1 MRKITL
7 AILAITLSVL
17 LLPQTVKS
25 QVNFEFESSFE
36 NINQI
41 DSVSLFSAA
50 FGYARIGEKNYAGVR
65 LNPELRLGKLGVGFD
80 IPVYFNLD
88 NGKMYTDEFKDGS
101 GVLRMISYLSYG
113 RKKKDPLYIKV
124 GQLRGE
130 HVGYGSLVNNY
141 NNSMSFE
148 KRKTGVSYDI
158 CIKKIVGIEGMYSD
172 FDASSFNLFAIRPYV
187 RPFGASEIPV
197 IKTLDMGFTYV
208 SDKDK
213 SKRYDESHDIN
224 HFLKDGMNAWSVD
237 MGITLVNSSVFN
249 LGWYAHYSKLRKVE
263 SDSLKT
269 YFAAPETLANYDSGT
284 GMGIGLN
291 ANMKIIG
298 NLFKLNARIER
309 LWYSDNYMPQFFDA
323 MYELNKDAKIA
334 QLGRAEKQEGIY
346 GSLNA
351 SILDKIII
359 GGNLLL
365 PDDINETSPAFMQIH
380 LRTKDLFDK
389 ILIEGSYSKGNLTK
403 LDDAFKFDENS
414 LAVMRFAYKISP
426 FLYTGVDYRWAWV
439 EKEDGNYKIDN
450 SVMPYVALRFNF

>member
-1 MRKITL
+1 MKKFTPF
-7 AILAITLSVL
+7 ILAFLFCAFLV
-17 LLPQTVKS
+17 PHKAKS
-25 QVNFEFESSFE
+25 QVNFEFENSLE
-36 NINQI
+36 NMIQQDTVN
-41 DSVSLFSAA
+41 LFSSA
-50 FGYARIGEKNYAGVR
+50 FGFARIGGKNYAGVR
-65 LNPELRLGKLGVGFD
+65 LNPELRLGKVGVGLD
-80 IPVYFNLD
+80 IPLYFNLED
-88 NGKMYTDEFKDGS
+88 GKMHTDEFKG
-101 GVLRMISYLSYG
+101 GTGLLRLISYLSYG
-113 RKKKDPLYIKV
+113 RKKKDPVYIKV

-141 NNSMSFE
+141 SNSMSFE
-148 KRKTGVSYDI
+148 KRKTGISYDV
-158 CIKKIVGIEGMYSD
+158 CIKKMFGVEGMYSD
-172 FDASSFNLFAIRPYV
+172 FNTGSFNLFAIRPYV

-208 SDKDK
+208 KDKDK
-213 SKRYDESHDIN
+213 TKRYDESNDIN
-224 HFLKDGMNAWSVD
+224 HFLKDGMSAWSLD
-237 MGITLVNSSVFN
+237 MGMTLVNSSVFN
-249 LGWYAHYSKLRKVE
+249 LGWYAHYSQLRQVK

-269 YFAAPETLANYDSGT
+269 YFAAPETLANYDSGS

-291 ANMKIIG
+291 ANMKVIG
-298 NLFKLNARIER
+298 NLFMLNARIER

-365 PDDINETSPAFMQIH
+365 PDNISETSPAFMQVH

-414 LAVMRFAYKISP
+414 LAIMRFAYKIAP
-426 FLYTGVDYRWAWV
+426 ILYTGVDYRWTWL
-439 EKEDGNYKIDN
+439 KKDDGNFKIDN
-450 SVMPYVALRFNF
+450 SVMPYVALKFNF

>member
-1 MRKITL
+1 MRKITTSIL
-7 AILAITLSVL
+7 AILFCALV
-17 LLPQTVKS
+17 LPQTVRS
-25 QVNFEFESSFE
+25 QVNFEFESSFD
-36 NINQI
+36 NINSL
-41 DSVSLFSAA
+41 DSVSVFSSA
-50 FGYARIGEKNYAGVR
+50 FGFARIGGENYAGVR
-65 LNPELRLGKLGVGFD
+65 LNPELRLGKVGVGFD

-88 NGKMYTDEFKDGS
+88 DGKMYTDEFKG
-101 GVLRMISYLSYG
+101 GTGLLRMISYLSYG
-113 RKKKDPLYIKV
+113 RKKKDPVYIKV

-141 NNSMSFE
+141 SNSMSFE
-148 KRKTGVSYDI
+148 KRKTGISYDI
-158 CIKKIVGIEGMYSD
+158 CIKKMFGVEGMYSD
-172 FDASSFNLFAIRPYV
+172 FNTSSFNLFAIRPYV

-197 IKTLDMGFTYV
+197 IKTIDMGFTYV
-208 SDKDK
+208 TDKDK
-213 SKRYDESHDIN
+213 TKRYDESNDIN
-224 HFLKDGMNAWSVD
+224 HFLKDGIDAWSLD

-263 SDSLKT
+263 SDSLKM
-269 YFAAPETLANYDSGT
+269 YFAAPETLADYDSGT

-334 QLGRAEKQEGIY
+334 QLGKAEKQEGIY

-351 SILDKIII
+351 SILDKIIV

-365 PDDINETSPAFMQIH
+365 PDDISETSPAFMQFH
-380 LRTKDLFDK
+380 LRTKDLFDR
-389 ILIEGSYSKGNLTK
+389 ILIEGSYSKGNLSK

-414 LAVMRFAYKISP
+414 LALMRFAYKVSP
-426 FLYTGVDYRWAWV
+426 FIYTGVDYRWAWV
-439 EKEDGNYKIDN
+439 EKDNGNYKIDN
-450 SVMPYVALRFNF
+450 SVMPYVAMKFNF

>member
-7 AILAITLSVL
+7 AILAITLSAL
-17 LLPQTVKS
+17 LLPQTAKS
-25 QVNFEFESSFE
+25 QVNFEFESSFD

-41 DSVSLFSAA
+41 DSISLFSAA
-50 FGYARIGEKNYAGVR
+50 FGYAHIGEKNYAGVR

-88 NGKMYTDEFKDGS
+88 NGKMYTDEFKDGT

-113 RKKKDPLYIKV
+113 RKKKDPLYIKA

-208 SDKDK
+208 TDKDK

-365 PDDINETSPAFMQIH
+365 PDDINETSPAFMQLH

-414 LAVMRFAYKISP
+414 LAVMRFAYKINP
-426 FLYTGVDYRWAWV
+426 FLYTGVDYRWAWI